1 MNLTTPCRGVF
12 QTDMYVVVV
21 HHSAV
26 YIGFGDW
33 FYRQVG
39 SFATPFNESLS
50 YPSWEVRSGLYD

>member
-1 MNLTTPCRGVF
+1 MSGRLCRLTC
-12 QTDMYVVVV
+12 MYV